1 MYSKNKSTRIS
12 NPDVDVAIRSNSLE
26 PVPSHF
32 VRCRMV
38 GLFTVL
44 AILSV
49 GSSNLAAQKSSSG
62 GGAAF
67 KTNCATCHGP
77 DGSSDT
83 PTGKSMNAPDLRSAE
98 IQKLSDMEIA
108 TVISDGKNAMPPF
121 KNLSKE
127 QINSLV
133 KYIRGLASKK

>member
-1 MYSKNKSTRIS
+1 MFVKN
-12 NPDVDVAIRSNSLE
+12 NPDVDATTRNTLLKSMSRRFNHARVIGSFAL
-26 PVPSHF
+26 
-32 VRCRMV
+32 
-38 GLFTVL
+38 L
-44 AILSV
+44 AILSA
-49 GSSNLAAQKSSSG
+49 GSPILAAQNSSSG
-62 GGAAF
+62 AATF
-67 KTNCATCHGP
+67 KTNCAACHGP

-83 PTGKSMNAPDLRSAE
+83 PTGKSLNAADLRSAE
-98 IQKLSDMEIA
+98 VQKLSNAEIA